1 MEIFVFSQN
10 GSLLSITKALLRFF
24 VMLFSIKKA
33 RVIEEAANRQGSFKH
48 LSLFS
53 GWIDSIP
60 KSFLHLRSSMV
71 FNGL

>member
-24 VMLFSIKKA
+24 VMLFSIEKA
-33 RVIEEAANRQGSFKH
+33 RVVEETANGKSRFKA
-48 LSLFS
+48 LFLFS

-60 KSFLHLRSSMV
+60 KGFLHLRSSLV
-71 FNGL
+71 S